1 MNTDDLV
8 DRLAERWEL
17 THEEAREMLDLV
29 VQNMCDNLAQGN
41 DFTIPELGTFGTHTR
56 DKQKSFNPH
65 YEKYMM
71 LPPKRVV
78 DFRASE
84 NLEDDLKYLGI
95 DHES

>member
-8 DRLAERWEL
+8 ERLADNWDL
-17 THEEAREMLDLV
+17 THKECREVLDAV
-29 VQNMCDNLAQGN
+29 IQNMCDNLAQGN
-41 DFTIPELGTFGTHTR
+41 DFTIPELGTFSTHTR
-56 DKQKSFNPH
+56 DKHKSYNPH

-78 DFRASE
+78 DFSAGE

-95 DHES
+95 DNES

>member
-8 DRLAERWEL
+8 ARLAENRDMTQQE
-17 THEEAREMLDLV
+17 TRNILDLV
-29 VQNMCDNLAQGN
+29 VQTISDHLAQGN

-56 DKQKSFNPH
+56 DKQKSYNPH

-78 DFRASE
+78 DFSPSQ

-95 DHES
+95 DHE

>member
-8 DRLAERWEL
+8 DRLAENWDL
-17 THEEAREMLDLV
+17 TKEESRGMLDVV

-56 DKQKSFNPH
+56 DKHKSYNPH

-78 DFRASE
+78 DFDAGKH
-84 NLEDDLKYLGI
+84 LEDDLKSLGI
-95 DHES
+95 DNES

>member
-1 MNTDDLV
+1 MNTSDLV
-8 DRLAERWEL
+8 SRLAEERDM
-17 THEEAREMLDLV
+17 TQEEARNILDLV
-29 VQNMCDNLAQGN
+29 VQTISDHLAQGN

-56 DKQKSFNPH
+56 DKQKSYNPH

-78 DFRASE
+78 DFSPSQ

-95 DHES
+95 DHE